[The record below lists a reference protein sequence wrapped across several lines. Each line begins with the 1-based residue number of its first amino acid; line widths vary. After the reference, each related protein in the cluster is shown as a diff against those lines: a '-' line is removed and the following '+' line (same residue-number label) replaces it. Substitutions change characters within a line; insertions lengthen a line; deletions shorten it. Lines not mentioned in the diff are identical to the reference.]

1 MSENF
6 FAGMK
11 NRILQIL
18 ARNVPGRKSL
28 RVRLHRWRGVQIG
41 ENVDIASDV
50 ILETGYPELVS
61 IGNNVIINIRATIV
75 AEFMEATRDR
85 SKKDVSVRI
94 EDDVVIGA
102 QALILPNV
110 VVGRGAVVT
119 AGSVVTRSVPPMIM
133 VQGNPAVPVAKC
145 GIPLSHK
152 VTLKEFYQKLKPL
165 RNKR

>member
-1 MSENF
+1 MRENF

-11 NRILQIL
+11 NRILQVL

-28 RVRLHRWRGVQIG
+28 RVKLHRWRGVQIG

-61 IGNNVIINIRATIV
+61 IGNNVIINIRATII

-110 VVGRGAVVT
+110 VVGRGAVVA

-133 VQGNPAVPVAKC
+133 VQGNPAVPVARC
-145 GIPLSHK
+145 GIPLSHN
-152 VTLKEFYQKLKPL
+152 VTLKEFYQKLKPI
-165 RNKR
+165 RNKS